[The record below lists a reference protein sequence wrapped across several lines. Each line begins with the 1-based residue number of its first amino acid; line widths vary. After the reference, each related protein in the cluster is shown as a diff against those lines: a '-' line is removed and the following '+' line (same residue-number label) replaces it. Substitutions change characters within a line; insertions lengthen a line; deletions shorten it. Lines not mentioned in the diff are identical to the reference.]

1 MKKTEWLNV
10 KISPEKFEKMKI
22 FLEDS
27 SINTVCESA
36 DCPNIGECFSKK
48 TATFMIMGNICTRGC
63 RYCSVPKGKPYPLD
77 KDEPK
82 KIANAVEKL
91 GLKYVVITSVTR
103 DDVEDGGA
111 IHFANTIKEIKKLS
125 ENIKVEILVSD
136 FLGNEKAIKTVI
148 DSNPDVCGHNIET
161 IPRLYKKIRPKADYK
176 RSLNILK
183 KAKEIN
189 KSLITKSGIMV
200 GLGESEKEVIEVMHN
215 LRDVDCDIMTI
226 GQYLRPSKKH
236 VEVAEYIKPQQFKKY
251 EEMAYIM
258 GFKYVASQPLVRSSY
273 HAEEAYFELKKK
285 EG

>member
-27 SINTVCESA
+27 SINTVCKSA

-136 FLGNEKAIKTVI
+136 FLGNEKAIKIVI
-148 DSNPDVCGHNIET
+148 DSNPDVFGHNIET

>member
-136 FLGNEKAIKTVI
+136 FLGNEKAIKIVI
-148 DSNPDVCGHNIET
+148 DSNPDVFGHNIET

-189 KSLITKSGIMV
+189 NSLITKSGIMV

-273 HAEEAYFELKKK
+273 HAKEAYFELKKK